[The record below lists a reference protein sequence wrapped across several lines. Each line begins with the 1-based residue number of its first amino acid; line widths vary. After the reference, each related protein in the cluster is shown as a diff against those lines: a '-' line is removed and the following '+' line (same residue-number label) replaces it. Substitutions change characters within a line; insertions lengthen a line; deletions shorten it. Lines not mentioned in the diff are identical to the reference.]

1 MDGLCRLFDLLPI
14 HRRAVVTEVKTQ
26 HVPWSTLTQEGH
38 LSRLLLLCFG
48 VWLYAAD
55 ATLVATVM
63 PVAVEDIGG
72 LPYLSWT
79 YSLYQLGSVATG
91 AIAGLVVLRTGI
103 AKAQILAG
111 IFYVLGCTLSGYAPD
126 MPTMIV
132 GRLMQGMGGG
142 GMVSLAFIGAS
153 TLFPKKLW
161 VRIIAVISGVWGV
174 SSLCGPL
181 IGGYFVAGG
190 NWRGAFWAFAA
201 QGLVAVLV
209 APPLL
214 SRQFQTQKEQTQVM
228 PLARLGLLGIAVL
241 AICQAGVMTS
251 TGVASGLCVGGVLLL
266 LLFLKRDAGSQNRI
280 FPQGI
285 LNPRTISGSG
295 LLMMS
300 SLFMATI
307 SLTVYGPLLMYII
320 FGAEPLIAG
329 YIIALE
335 SLGWTVAAI
344 TTSGIS
350 ERMEARLIR
359 LGSVFVSSSMVGLI
373 YAMPAGPLWLIALFA
388 TCMGVGFGM
397 SWSFVSKRIIANVP
411 EAERTQASASIPTFM
426 RVSMALGSALS
437 GIIANFSGFSE
448 ESSVEVA
455 QNVAFWC
462 FASFIPLML
471 VGLINAWRVSRN

>member
-1 MDGLCRLFDLLPI
+1 
-14 HRRAVVTEVKTQ
+14 VTEVKTQ

-266 LLFLKRDAGSQNRI
+266 LVFLKRDAGSQNRI

-344 TTSGIS
+344 TTSGVS
-350 ERMEARLIR
+350 ERMESRLIR

-462 FASFIPLML
+462 FAAFIPLML
-471 VGLINAWRVSRN
+471 VGLINAWHVSRN

>member
-1 MDGLCRLFDLLPI
+1 M
-14 HRRAVVTEVKTQ
+14 TEAKTQ
-26 HVPWSTLTQEGH
+26 HVPWTTLTQEGH
-38 LSRLLLLCFG
+38 LSRMLLLCFG

-55 ATLVATVM
+55 STLVATVM

-72 LPYLSWT
+72 IPYLSWT
-79 YSLYQLGSVATG
+79 YSLYQLGSVVTG
-91 AIAGLVVLRTGI
+91 AIAGLMVLRTGI

-111 IFYVLGCTLSGYAPD
+111 VIYILGCALSGYAPD

-132 GRLMQGMGGG
+132 GRLLQGMGGG
-142 GMVSLAFIGAS
+142 GLVSIAFIGAS

-181 IGGYFVAGG
+181 IGGYFVSGG

-214 SRQFQTQKEQTQVM
+214 RRQFQTQKEQTQRM
-228 PLARLGLLGIAVL
+228 PLARLCLLSVAVL

-251 TGVASGLCVGGVLLL
+251 TGVASVLCAGGVLLL
-266 LLFLKRDAGSQNRI
+266 LAFLKLDADSENRI
-280 FPQGI
+280 FPQGV
-285 LNPRTISGSG
+285 LNPRTVSGSG
-295 LLMMS
+295 LMMMS
-300 SLFMATI
+300 ALFMATI
-307 SLTVYGPLLMYII
+307 ALTVYGPLLMYII
-320 FGAEPLIAG
+320 FGAEPLVAG

-335 SLGWTVAAI
+335 SLGWTVVAI
-344 TTSGIS
+344 STSGVSGRI
-350 ERMEARLIR
+350 EPRLIR
-359 LGSVFVSSSMVGLI
+359 LGSVLVSISMVGLI
-373 YAMPAGPLWLIALFA
+373 YAMPSGPLWLIALLS
-388 TCMGVGFGM
+388 TIMGMGYGM
-397 SWSFVSKRIIANVP
+397 SWSFVSKRIIANVS

-448 ESSVEVA
+448 DSSVEVA

-462 FASFIPLML
+462 FAAFVPLIL
-471 VGLINAWRVSRN
+471 VGLFTAWRVSRE

>member
-1 MDGLCRLFDLLPI
+1 M
-14 HRRAVVTEVKTQ
+14 TQEKNQ

-38 LSRLLLLCFG
+38 LPRVLLLCFG

-55 ATLVATVM
+55 STLVATVM

-79 YSLYQLGSVATG
+79 YTLYQLGSVVTG
-91 AIAGLVVLRTGI
+91 AIAGLMVLRTGI
-103 AKAQILAG
+103 AKAQIIAG
-111 IFYVLGCTLSGYAPD
+111 IIYVLGCATSGYAPD
-126 MPTMIV
+126 MTTMIF
-132 GRLMQGMGGG
+132 GRLLQGMGGG
-142 GMVSLAFIGAS
+142 GLVSLAFIGAS

-161 VRIIAVISGVWGV
+161 VRIIAVIAGVWGV

-181 IGGYFVAGG
+181 IGGYFVAAG

-201 QGLVAVLV
+201 QGLVVVLV

-214 SRQFQTQKEQTQVM
+214 SRQFKSKKEQIQKL
-228 PLARLGLLGIAVL
+228 PLARLGLLSVSVL

-251 TGVASGLCVGGVLLL
+251 TWFASVTCVGGVLLL
-266 LLFLKRDAGSQNRI
+266 LVFLKLDAGSQNRI

-285 LNPRTISGSG
+285 LNPRTASGSG
-295 LLMMS
+295 MLMMS

-307 SLTVYGPLLMYII
+307 SLTVYGPILMYII
-320 FGAEPLIAG
+320 FGAKPLIAG

-335 SLGWTVAAI
+335 SLGWTVVAI
-344 TTSGIS
+344 STSGVS
-350 ERMEARLIR
+350 ERIESLLIR
-359 LGSVFVSSSMVGLI
+359 LGAVFVSSSMLGLI
-373 YAMPAGPLWLIALFA
+373 YAMPAGPLWLIALLA
-388 TCMGVGFGM
+388 TGMGMGFGM
-397 SWSFVSKRIIANVP
+397 SWSFVSKRVIDNVP
-411 EAERTQASASIPTFM
+411 EAERTQASASIPTFL

-448 ESSVEVA
+448 DSSVAVA

-462 FASFIPLML
+462 FAAFIPLML
-471 VGLINAWRVSRN
+471 VGLVTAWRVSR

>member
-1 MDGLCRLFDLLPI
+1 M
-14 HRRAVVTEVKTQ
+14 TEVKTQ
-26 HVPWSTLTQEGH
+26 LVPWSTLIQEGH

-72 LPYLSWT
+72 IPFLSWVYT
-79 YSLYQLGSVATG
+79 LYQLGSVVTG
-91 AIAGLVVLRTGI
+91 AIAGLMVIRIGI
-103 AKAQILAG
+103 AKAQIVAG
-111 IFYVLGCTLSGYAPD
+111 IFYVLGCALSGYAPD
-126 MPTMIV
+126 MPTMIF
-132 GRLMQGMGGG
+132 GRLLQGMGGG
-142 GMVSLAFIGAS
+142 GLVSLAFIGAS

-161 VRIIAVISGVWGV
+161 VRIIAVISGFWGV

-201 QGLVAVLV
+201 QGLVAVLM

-214 SRQFQTQKEQTQVM
+214 SRQFQAQKEQTQAM
-228 PLARLGLLGIAVL
+228 PFSRLALLGVAVL
-241 AICQAGVMTS
+241 AICQASVVTTTGISSVLCV
-251 TGVASGLCVGGVLLL
+251 TGVVLLL
-266 LLFLKRDAGSQNRI
+266 FFFKQDADSENRI
-280 FPQGI
+280 FPRGI
-285 LNPRTISGSG
+285 LNPRTVSGSG
-295 LLMMS
+295 LLMIS

-335 SLGWTVAAI
+335 SLGWTVVAI
-344 TTSGIS
+344 ITSGVREHIES
-350 ERMEARLIR
+350 RLIR
-359 LGSVFVSSSMVGLI
+359 LGAFFVSSAMMGLI
-373 YAMPAGPLWLIALFA
+373 YAMPTGPLWLIALLA
-388 TCMGVGFGM
+388 TCMGMGFGM

-411 EAERTQASASIPTFM
+411 ETESTQASGSIPTFM
-426 RVSMALGSALS
+426 RMAMALGSALS

-448 ESSVEVA
+448 ESSVAVA
-455 QNVAFWC
+455 RNVAFWC
-462 FASFIPLML
+462 FAAFVPLML
-471 VGLINAWRVSRN
+471 VGLFFAWRVSRE

>member
-1 MDGLCRLFDLLPI
+1 
-14 HRRAVVTEVKTQ
+14 VTEVKTQ

-344 TTSGIS
+344 TTSGVS
-350 ERMEARLIR
+350 ERMESRLIR

-462 FASFIPLML
+462 FAAFIPLML
-471 VGLINAWRVSRN
+471 VGLINAWHVSRN